1 MSVMLVL
8 IVQLLALW
16 FDHPILFADTFRQGE
31 SFISMEFIRK
41 FLQVPR
47 LRCVRVRARFLMLTL
62 WSLQLPM
69 VKWSSS
75 VAKHIV
81 TATGQQAVLL
91 DVAGKVGDSKETW
104 LCFSVMCVPCAK
116 VLWLAWWSTFATFNN
131 LCLVSSLHLCSNI
144 WTMNIWY
151 VIHELWMFK

>member
-47 LRCVRVRARFLMLTL
+47 LRCVRVRATFLMLTL
-62 WSLQLPM
+62 WNLQLPM
-69 VKWSSS
+69 VK
-75 VAKHIV
+75 
-81 TATGQQAVLL
+81 
-91 DVAGKVGDSKETW
+91 
-104 LCFSVMCVPCAK
+104 
-116 VLWLAWWSTFATFNN
+116 
-131 LCLVSSLHLCSNI
+131 
-144 WTMNIWY
+144 
-151 VIHELWMFK
+151 

>member
-47 LRCVRVRARFLMLTL
+47 LRCVRVR
-62 WSLQLPM
+62 
-69 VKWSSS
+69 
-75 VAKHIV
+75 
-81 TATGQQAVLL
+81 TA
-91 DVAGKVGDSKETW
+91 
-104 LCFSVMCVPCAK
+104 F
-116 VLWLAWWSTFATFNN
+116 
-131 LCLVSSLHLCSNI
+131 
-144 WTMNIWY
+144 
-151 VIHELWMFK
+151 